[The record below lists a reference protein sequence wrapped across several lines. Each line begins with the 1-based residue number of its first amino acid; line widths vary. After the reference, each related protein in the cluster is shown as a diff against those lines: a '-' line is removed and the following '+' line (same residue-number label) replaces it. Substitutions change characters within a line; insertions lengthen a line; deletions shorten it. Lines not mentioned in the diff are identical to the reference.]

1 MKRCVL
7 CNIAFFPEGDEGM
20 CPYCKEERDRKSPDD
35 TMARCPSCG
44 STDLSGLMEAFWVPL
59 GEDGE
64 PDGEW
69 VDWESSTE
77 VGDKRLCGR
86 CQTEFEI

>member
-1 MKRCVL
+1 
-7 CNIAFFPEGDEGM
+7 
-20 CPYCKEERDRKSPDD
+20 
-35 TMARCPSCG
+35 
-44 STDLSGLMEAFWVPL
+44 MEAFWVPL